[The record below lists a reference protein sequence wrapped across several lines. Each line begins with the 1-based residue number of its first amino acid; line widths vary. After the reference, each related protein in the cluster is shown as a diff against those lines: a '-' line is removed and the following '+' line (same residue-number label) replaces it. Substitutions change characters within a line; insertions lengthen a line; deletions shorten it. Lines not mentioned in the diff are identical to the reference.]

1 MSVDKSAAATFRL
14 LWETKK
20 SARSS
25 LSVDGIVEA
34 AIALAD
40 AEGLG
45 AVSMQRVAGELGY
58 TAMALY
64 RHVPGKEQLVA
75 LMVDRAQGSPPAES
89 GKEWRAE
96 ILNWADAAWDFYL
109 AHPWTLRV
117 ATTGAPTGPN
127 ELAWFEA
134 LLRPLAQSGLAAE
147 NLVATAMF
155 VSSAVRD
162 LARIATEILPSGSDY
177 GNLLAEVVQSDRFP
191 TLASLTTSGTLEDD
205 GNVRPALDFGLNL
218 ILDGLGAQPS

>member
-1 MSVDKSAAATFRL
+1 MAADKSAEATFRL
-14 LWETKK
+14 LWETEE
-20 SARSS
+20 SARST
-25 LSVDGIVEA
+25 LSVGGIVEA

-64 RHVPGKEQLVA
+64 RHVPGKDQLVA
-75 LMVDRAQGSPPAES
+75 LMADRAQGSPPAES
-89 GKEWRAE
+89 GKEWRSE
-96 ILNWADAAWDFYL
+96 ILDWADAAWEFYL
-109 AHPWTLRV
+109 AHPWMLRV

-134 LLRPLAQSGLAAE
+134 LLRPLARSGLAAE

-155 VSSAVRD
+155 LSSAVRD
-162 LARIATEILPSGSDY
+162 LARIATEIVPSGSDY
-177 GNLLAEVVQSDRFP
+177 GNLLARVVQPDRFP
-191 TLASLTTSGTLEDD
+191 TLASLMASGVVEDD
-205 GNVRPALDFGLNL
+205 GDVRPALDFGLKIL
-218 ILDGLGAQPS
+218 LDGLAPRTS